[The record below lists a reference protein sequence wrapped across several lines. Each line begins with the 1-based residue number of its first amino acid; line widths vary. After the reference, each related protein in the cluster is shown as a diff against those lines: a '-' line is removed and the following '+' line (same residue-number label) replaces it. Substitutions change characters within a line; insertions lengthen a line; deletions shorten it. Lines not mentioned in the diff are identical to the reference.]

1 MVRVALDLRTIDGM
15 NLLRLARLSKARRAF
30 TAASLWVTLVF
41 GLSRAATVEAS
52 QAFLTTEVSGVIIGG
67 LEPGGGD
74 ERPLVAGEPHRAI
87 SDAPGDES
95 TALPA
100 PQTLPA
106 PKRDHMFGVLPNY
119 TTVEDGTI
127 APHLTTR
134 QTFQM
139 AALGSFDPYVFP
151 FLGVVAAINH
161 APGQSYP
168 QRYATSLAD
177 NAIGNFLTTAVMPL
191 VLGQDPRYFESGHG
205 SLARRVG
212 YAASRSVMTRGRSG
226 HPQFNVSELAGNAI
240 AAGLSNL
247 YYTPAERTVT
257 GTLTR
262 WGMQVLWDTLS
273 NEMKEFWPDIRRR
286 LHHE

>member
-1 MVRVALDLRTIDGM
+1 MILPS
-15 NLLRLARLSKARRAF
+15 LARLSKARRAF
-30 TAASLWVTLVF
+30 TAASLWVPLLF
-41 GLSRAATVEAS
+41 GLSRAATVEAA
-52 QAFLTTEVSGVIIGG
+52 QALVTTEMSGVIIGG

-74 ERPLVAGEPHRAI
+74 EHPLVAGERHRAI
-87 SDAPGDES
+87 PDAPGDDS
-95 TALPA
+95 TAPHT
-100 PQTLPA
+100 PPA
-106 PKRDHMFGVLPNY
+106 PKSDHMFGVLPNY

-127 APHLTTR
+127 APRLTTR

-151 FLGVVAAINH
+151 FAGVVTAINH

-177 NAIGNFLTTAVMPL
+177 NAIGNFLTTAVTPL
-191 VLGQDPRYFESGHG
+191 VLGQDPRYFRSGHG
-205 SLARRVG
+205 SLARRAG

-257 GTLTR
+257 GTLSR

-273 NEMKEFWPDIRRR
+273 NEMKEFWPDIRHR